1 MEEQRCPEVLLQE
14 AESKHK
20 SNRCKVT
27 WDKVL
32 RTRTA
37 LNTLLS
43 QNAEK
48 ALFKHKHK
56 IYEYANRSGWYLSNL
71 ISSKSPNNFF
81 FTRMKDKNGKLYY
94 ITAEITQ
101 VFSDFYSSLYT
112 SESLGMAEKMNDF
125 FQCIQLP
132 NVSEED
138 RYKFDT
144 DITSE
149 EVEGVICSLASG
161 KACGPDG
168 LPPEIYKSFKD
179 ILSPLLTRMFKHSLL
194 IKRIPQ

>member
-1 MEEQRCPEVLLQE
+1 M
-14 AESKHK
+14 
-20 SNRCKVT
+20 
-27 WDKVL
+27 
-32 RTRTA
+32 
-37 LNTLLS
+37 
-43 QNAEK
+43 
-48 ALFKHKHK
+48 
-56 IYEYANRSGWYLSNL
+56 
-71 ISSKSPNNFF
+71 
-81 FTRMKDKNGKLYY
+81 
-94 ITAEITQ
+94 
-101 VFSDFYSSLYT
+101 
-112 SESLGMAEKMNDF
+112 EKMNDF

-179 ILSPLLTRMFKHSLL
+179 ILSPLLTRMPISVQNTDCKILDKLL
-194 IKRIPQ
+194 ASRVNNIIPKIVGHDQTGFVQNRQSYSNIRRLMGIIQCVKIKEKML